1 MTTVTQATT
10 TKRHEC
16 YQAFDLD
23 VAAIDTIWKI
33 IQDYGHSPKVV
44 FSCSDN
50 STIESL
56 NLDTLTKFTNTDDR
70 QICSVTFRCTGYA
83 PPQIELSFTRY
94 KDYGACIKYSISGD
108 DKDVLHVSRSLNDV
122 IRNCGVW
129 YSTLTAMSPYEYG
142 ARSASLTALGLALL
156 LIVVVSFYFIYISPE
171 IMKSD
176 SVRNATIIIG
186 GISNILLFFISI
198 VRFSNPIIQK
208 LFPPAVFEIGVG
220 MKRSESS
227 KYWRNFIGGGVILA
241 ILTGLAAIGLYEH
254 VF

>member
-1 MTTVTQATT
+1 
-10 TKRHEC
+10 
-16 YQAFDLD
+16 
-23 VAAIDTIWKI
+23 
-33 IQDYGHSPKVV
+33 
-44 FSCSDN
+44 
-50 STIESL
+50 
-56 NLDTLTKFTNTDDR
+56 
-70 QICSVTFRCTGYA
+70 
-83 PPQIELSFTRY
+83 
-94 KDYGACIKYSISGD
+94 
-108 DKDVLHVSRSLNDV
+108 
-122 IRNCGVW
+122 
-129 YSTLTAMSPYEYG
+129 MSPYEYG